1 MSVATGQASVRLPWG
16 VAVNGAGTR
25 RVPIGAPGSRLPLV
39 VGAGAAVVGAVG
51 AWQPLVFVAVAVI
64 IGGIAISAAAH
75 RYPAPALS
83 VGFVLLPIA
92 QTKFRVRAFDASAA
106 GQLDAQI
113 LLELGIYG
121 LLGVI
126 AVFAASSRRFRA
138 QRLTHVEQLLAAYV
152 AVVAGS
158 VLWSLTPTLTIVK
171 GVQLAILFLLAVVSV
186 RVLGAEGLMHAV
198 ALAVVPYVLV
208 CSAIAATV
216 PAAYARAVPHSPIAR
231 FSWFYVHPIAA
242 AILTGFAIIATWTRT
257 RFEARPD
264 GRRMTAGAVA
274 VLVALLAV
282 LALTRSRVPAL
293 AVFAAIVVIT
303 LRMRAPQWVTA
314 VTAAGAVVVVG
325 IYLSVGPNL
334 VKWVAENS
342 DNALIRFAL
351 RNDTANEIA
360 TLSGRDELWKA
371 ARQLFEAHPGRG
383 YGYGGTRLMLL
394 AAVPWAG
401 DAHNALIQSVIDVGV
416 VGTVPLLAAMGIGLA
431 AALTRP
437 RQTAPGRR
445 EYVQA
450 AALAYLV
457 FVLLNAT
464 TDIAF
469 AEPGFIFLLVACSV
483 IAAERLRAE
492 RAPAVAR

>member
-1 MSVATGQASVRLPWG
+1 MSLATGHASVPLLWG
-16 VAVNGAGTR
+16 GASKAADGRWT
-25 RVPIGAPGSRLPLV
+25 PIGPPGARLPLV
-39 VGAGAAVVGAVG
+39 IVAGAAVVGAAG
-51 AWQPLVFVAVAVI
+51 AWQPLVFLAVAVI
-64 IGGIAISAAAH
+64 LAGIAICAAAH

-83 VGFVLLPIA
+83 VGFALLPIA

-113 LLELGIYG
+113 LLELGIYA
-121 LLGVI
+121 LLGTI
-126 AVFAASSRRFRA
+126 AVFAATSSAFRA
-138 QRLTHVEQLLAAYV
+138 RRPSRAEQLLAAYV
-152 AVVAGS
+152 VVVIGS
-158 VLWSLTPTLTIVK
+158 VIWSLTPTITIVK
-171 GVQLAILFLLAVVSV
+171 GVQLAILFIFAVVAV
-186 RVLGAEGLMHAV
+186 RVLGADGMTRAIV
-198 ALAVVPYVLV
+198 IAVVPYVLV

-242 AILTGFAIIATWTRT
+242 AILTGFAIIAVWTRT
-257 RFEARPD
+257 RFEPRAD
-264 GRRMTAGAVA
+264 GRRISSGAVA
-274 VLVALLAV
+274 ALVPLLAV

-293 AVFAAIVVIT
+293 AVFAALFVIT
-303 LRMRAPQWVTA
+303 LRMRAPQWVILA
-314 VTAAGAVVVVG
+314 TAAGAVLVVG
-325 IYLSVGPNL
+325 TYVSVGAHIL
-334 VKWVAENS
+334 KWVAENS
-342 DNALIRFAL
+342 DNPLIRFAL

-360 TLSGRDELWKA
+360 TLSGRDELWMA
-371 ARQLFEAHPGRG
+371 ARRLFEAHPGRG

-416 VGTVPLLAAMGIGLA
+416 VGTLPLLAAMGLGLI
-431 AALTRP
+431 AALSRP
-437 RQTAPGRR
+437 RQTVPGRR

-483 IAAERLRAE
+483 LAAERLRAE
-492 RAPAVAR
+492 RATAVAR